1 MIRCMRT
8 TVTLDDDLAIRLE
21 ELRAQRGVSF
31 KEALNDVIRRGLVP
45 VDAAGQAGPESALTR
60 PLTMGR
66 RLIGDIDSVP
76 EALAMAEGEAF
87 P

>member
-1 MIRCMRT
+1 MRT

-21 ELRAQRGVSF
+21 QLRAERGVSF
-31 KEALNDVIRRGLVP
+31 KEALNDVIRCGLSP
-45 VDAAGQAGPESALTR
+45 VSAGAQAGQAAVTTR

-66 RLIGDIDSVP
+66 RLIVDIDSVP

-87 P
+87 G